1 VTVEVN
7 KENVATIRGGASL
20 FKLPGMSEKKSP
32 RIAEFTGPPLFSIP
46 QGSFRGM
53 LRRTSFA
60 ASRDTARE
68 VLAGVCFSLAG
79 KRLTLAA
86 TDGKRLSRDSYEVT
100 ATDGSSMAVIV
111 PIRSV
116 QELEKRLEDK
126 GDALIFRSESHIGFK
141 IKNDLVISSVVE
153 GRFPDYEGII
163 PKSFAARAVLDREK
177 FTVLVRQASL
187 VTTAESNAAIL
198 SFSRD
203 NLVITARTPA
213 LGEATVAMLVKYEG
227 KPLDISFN
235 LTYLGDVLNAM
246 DEKEITLEL
255 NDAGSAATIKG
266 AGNFLHVV
274 MPMRLPDEG

>member
-1 VTVEVN
+1 
-7 KENVATIRGGASL
+7 
-20 FKLPGMSEKKSP
+20 MSEKKSP